1 MKQTV
6 LLYNLKGTKKGREIA
21 MIFSYLGFRVRQV
34 DKADYGLPIADL
46 MAGETTADKEETGDA
61 DAGSTADFSD
71 EMLVL
76 DVARDDTLNKALYM
90 MKKEHVMVDLKAVVT
105 DNNRNWNS
113 DQLHTEISKEH
124 EAMKG
129 NK

>member
-46 MAGETTADKEETGDA
+46 MTGETTADKAETGDEA
-61 DAGSTADFSD
+61 PADFSD

-105 DNNRNWNS
+105 DNNRNWTS